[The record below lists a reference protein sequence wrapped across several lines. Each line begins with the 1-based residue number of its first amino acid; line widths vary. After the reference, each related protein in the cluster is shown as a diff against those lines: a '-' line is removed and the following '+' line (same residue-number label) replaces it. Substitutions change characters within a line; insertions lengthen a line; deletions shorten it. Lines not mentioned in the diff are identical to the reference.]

1 MVTPLLQSNEKTGR
15 SGMAQII
22 DIAERRKPQALQRQ
36 QRNEASMLPWVLGPT
51 AYLDQF
57 VAPIASCWQ
66 SWLASWGSLWLAP
79 WGLQVLPIEP
89 PPRPAPENRAGP
101 RG

>member
-1 MVTPLLQSNEKTGR
+1 
-15 SGMAQII
+15 MAQII
-22 DIAERRKPQALQRQ
+22 DIAERRRPRAPQRQ
-36 QRNEASMLPWVLGPT
+36 RVEASMPWVLGPT
-51 AYLDQF
+51 AYLEQF
-57 VAPIASCWQ
+57 AAPLASYWQ

-89 PPRPAPENRAGP
+89 PSHPAPENRAGP

>member
-1 MVTPLLQSNEKTGR
+1 
-15 SGMAQII
+15 MAQII
-22 DIAERRKPQALQRQ
+22 DFAERRKPRALQRQ
-36 QRNEASMLPWVLGPT
+36 RIEASMRPWVLGPT
-51 AYLDQF
+51 VYLDQF

-89 PPRPAPENRAGP
+89 PRPVPENRAGP